1 MTFIF
6 TKKSLSR
13 EIRTKQIST
22 ETCTKKYWTQHVY
35 HKLSE
40 KKSLPDNFR
49 KKPPTKK
56 KTWTNPN
63 ISEEKSPPNKSNI
76 LHEYIWRKIIHQ
88 PICDGKLST
97 Q

>member
-1 MTFIF
+1 MTFMF
-6 TKKSLSR
+6 TKNSLSR

-22 ETCTKKYWTQHVY
+22 ETSTKKYWTKHVY

-56 KTWTNPN
+56 NMNKPKHIWGE
-63 ISEEKSPPNKSNI
+63 ISTKQK
-76 LHEYIWRKIIHQ
+76 
-88 PICDGKLST
+88 
-97 Q
+97 